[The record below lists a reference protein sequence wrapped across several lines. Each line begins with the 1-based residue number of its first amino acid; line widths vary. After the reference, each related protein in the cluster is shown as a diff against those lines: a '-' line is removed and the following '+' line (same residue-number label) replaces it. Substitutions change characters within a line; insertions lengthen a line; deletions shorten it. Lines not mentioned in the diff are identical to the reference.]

1 MNQTKTAKRL
11 LTVLIAAAA
20 VSLAA
25 CGGGDSGGATS
36 GDLPAG
42 KVGTVGDG
50 VNAAEFEAIKCG
62 MNKDQVNAIV
72 GDAPTEIV
80 SDLIFTYTTA
90 NTFTSLLFSAGNG
103 VLTYKQTGLPGK
115 PASVK
120 VNC

>member
-11 LTVLIAAAA
+11 LTILIAAAA
-20 VSLAA
+20 MSLAA
-25 CGGGDSGGATS
+25 CGGGGS
-36 GDLPAG
+36 GDSLPEG